1 MPKFLIIRFS
11 SIGDIVLTSAV
22 VRCMKKQIPEAEI
35 HYLTKRRYASLL
47 AYNPYIT
54 KVYCID
60 DELSTIL
67 PALKQEKYDSIID
80 LHKNLRSLRVK
91 LALGIKT
98 YSFDKLNL
106 EKWLLV
112 NFKIDRMP
120 KLHLVDRYFEG
131 IASLNIQ
138 NDGDGLDYFFA
149 PQKNLIPAN
158 FTLQLEGIDY
168 AAWAIGGT
176 HFTKR
181 LPQNQIIKVA
191 NNSTLPIVLLG
202 GKEEESVAEEIEKS
216 CSKVINAC
224 GKTDF
229 DGSAAIMA
237 HAKLILTNDTGM
249 MHIAAALKKRI
260 ISFWG
265 NTVPELGMTAYLP
278 IDHEKARIVEN
289 KNLNCRPCSKLG
301 FAKCPKGHFKC
312 MNDLELVS
320 L

>member
-1 MPKFLIIRFS
+1 LPKFLIIRFS